1 MIHSLRHG
9 GITKLHSVGV
19 LVNIAETLTGH
30 SAGNVHEQY
39 VHKDLLS
46 LEMLKEGL
54 ERLQY
59 PEVVNAVR

>member
-1 MIHSLRHG
+1 M
-9 GITKLHSVGV
+9 GV